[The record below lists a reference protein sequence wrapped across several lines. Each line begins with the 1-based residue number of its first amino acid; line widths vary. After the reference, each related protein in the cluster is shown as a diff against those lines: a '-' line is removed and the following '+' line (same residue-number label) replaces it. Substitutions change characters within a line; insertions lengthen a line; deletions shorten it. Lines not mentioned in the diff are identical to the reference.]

1 LQLVYLAK
9 NKHFYVFHLN
19 RNEMGILK
27 VP

>member
-1 LQLVYLAK
+1 LQLVYLSK